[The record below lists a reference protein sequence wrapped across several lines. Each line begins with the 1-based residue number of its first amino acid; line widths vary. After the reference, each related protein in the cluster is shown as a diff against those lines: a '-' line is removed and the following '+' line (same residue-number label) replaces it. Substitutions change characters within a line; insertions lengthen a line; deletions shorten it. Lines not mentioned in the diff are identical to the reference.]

1 MKERKKRLTL
11 LWRKLNSLEFGKD
24 VVLVP
29 YYLGQALDYDVE
41 ICCGYSEEVARLLP
55 SMTKKGLI
63 FTKQALGHNPYRR
76 ILVYIKYLLQNA
88 SRIDLLV
95 CFHWKLETYVNILLY
110 KLLNKHGEIYI
121 KLDTGSG
128 QEFNLN
134 KHSFLGKAL
143 RKMIYTKCLKKITAL
158 SCETSQAYGFL
169 CYDSDFSKI
178 MLQKLVLLPNA
189 FDEEAF
195 AASGVSERKF
205 QQKENLI
212 ITVGRLGTHQ
222 KNTEM
227 ILDALGCMELKEWK
241 FVLIGPVENQFRQA
255 IERFYQKYPE
265 KKEQVVFAGKIESK
279 KELWEWYNRAKVF
292 VCTSRW
298 ESYGIVLNEAKRFRN
313 YIIST
318 NVGGA
323 GDLIGQEKYGS
334 FVKQED
340 SADLN
345 RLLSLIVNGAI
356 NTDVYQDYDAQ
367 QLSYQRE
374 INILLKYL
382 Q

>member
-1 MKERKKRLTL
+1 
-11 LWRKLNSLEFGKD
+11 
-24 VVLVP
+24 
-29 YYLGQALDYDVE
+29 
-41 ICCGYSEEVARLLP
+41 
-55 SMTKKGLI
+55 
-63 FTKQALGHNPYRR
+63 
-76 ILVYIKYLLQNA
+76 
-88 SRIDLLV
+88 
-95 CFHWKLETYVNILLY
+95 
-110 KLLNKHGEIYI
+110 
-121 KLDTGSG
+121 
-128 QEFNLN
+128 
-134 KHSFLGKAL
+134 
-143 RKMIYTKCLKKITAL
+143 
-158 SCETSQAYGFL
+158 
-169 CYDSDFSKI
+169 

>member
-1 MKERKKRLTL
+1 MEERKKRLTL

-63 FTKQALGHNPYRR
+63 FTKQPLGHNPYRR

-110 KLLNKHGEIYI
+110 KLLNKHGQIYI

-128 QEFNLN
+128 QEFNLD

-158 SCETSQAYGFL
+158 SCETSQAYDFL
-169 CYDSDFSKI
+169 CYDNDFSKI

-195 AASGVSERKF
+195 VASGVSERKF

-255 IERFYQKYPE
+255 IEEFYQKYPE

-313 YIIST
+313 YMVST
-318 NVGGA
+318 DVGGA
-323 GDLIGQEKYGS
+323 RDLIEQEKYGS

-340 SADLN
+340 GIDLS
-345 RLLSLIVNGAI
+345 RILSLIVNDRI
-356 NTDVYQDYDAQ
+356 NIDVYQDFDIRR
-367 QLSYQRE
+367 LSYQRE
-374 INILLKYL
+374 IRILLRHL
-382 Q
+382 